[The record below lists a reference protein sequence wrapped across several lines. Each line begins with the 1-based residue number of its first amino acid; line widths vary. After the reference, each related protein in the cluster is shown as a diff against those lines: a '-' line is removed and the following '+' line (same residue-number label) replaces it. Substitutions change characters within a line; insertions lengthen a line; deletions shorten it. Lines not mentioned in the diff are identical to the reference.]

1 MGCCETSITH
11 KSKDINIVDI
21 VGDNNSNSSKYIKE
35 SLDLME
41 FDRECNDNLEKNYNR
56 YNKGLWETEYANMK
70 TDSVDHNKINLSQ
83 RKKLKLEV
91 IESRF
96 LNIGQVLIINALG
109 LQGSKRSAADFHSF
123 FGNKVAETSSILNDF
138 DFPDEE
144 KLGPKHF
151 VIKYDPHSNEYYIKD
166 LKGSGLFINAKTPM
180 RLKNNSIF
188 CFVNTHILVKF
199 SMEINTSTTFNSEKE
214 NHLILH
220 LKVIFG
226 DNKDC
231 EYNFNSSH
239 TQKIVLG
246 RKSSKNHCTT
256 VEFYHENISRHQC
269 TLFYSNNNW
278 LLVDG
283 DGTSQT
289 INGTWI
295 LAEDYYLIEEGT
307 IFRAGS
313 SHFKASLIH
322 NESNLKTI

>member
-1 MGCCETSITH
+1 MGCCETSMTL

-21 VGDNNSNSSKYIKE
+21 AGDISVNSNHQIKE
-35 SLDLME
+35 SFDLME
-41 FDRECNDNLEKNYNR
+41 FDKEGLDKLETNYNR
-56 YNKGLWETEYANMK
+56 YNKGLWETEYLNTITHQAEK
-70 TDSVDHNKINLSQ
+70 FNLAQ

-96 LNIGQVLIINALG
+96 LCIGKTFIINALG
-109 LQGSKRSAADFHSF
+109 LQASKRNASDFHSF
-123 FGNKVAETSSILNDF
+123 FGNKDLDNTSFPNDF

-151 VIKYDPHSNEYYIKD
+151 MIKYNPNSNGYYIKD

-188 CFVNTHILVKF
+188 CIVNTHILVKF

-220 LKVIFG
+220 LKIIFG

-231 EYNFNSSH
+231 EYYFNSSH
-239 TQKIVLG
+239 TQRIVLG
-246 RKSSKNHCTT
+246 RKSSRNPCSII
-256 VEFYHENISRHQC
+256 EFYNENISRHQC
-269 TLFYSNNNW
+269 TLIYNNNSW

-283 DGTSQT
+283 DGTNQT

-295 LAEDYYLIEEGT
+295 LADDYFLIEEGM

-313 SHFKASLIH
+313 SHFKASLID